1 MKHFKK
7 YIDNGATM
15 FILKSP
21 VIDYKVATAIIIVV
35 NSILGYIMY
44 LEGYT
49 FFDYPLN
56 IVNIAVIISIYIA
69 LYMIRN
75 LIPKALD
82 LFGYGDKDN
91 EYHKILR
98 SILKNDEEI
107 NKVRKYI
114 ESHLFNNKDLKYS
127 IVISVIVYISLTY
140 QYFITGYKFY
150 NYTISY
156 PNVIITIITDQ
167 TFFFVGLLIHAF
179 TALYSAIFIM
189 FAINKAIKKENLRI
203 WHFNNIL
210 KNEILFAAKN
220 KKTDMNKLHNT
231 IKNMEPFH
239 KFRQNLQEIAKIPL
253 VITYTILAIIVT
265 GGGSIVISKILK
277 NEPIFTQDIF
287 VFAILTFVA
296 LTSIGIST
304 KSLWSS
310 MRNVKRSLL
319 DIFEIVYDE
328 LEQKYMLLMAMGRS
342 PKLEEIKNT
351 LNEDLDVLNSMI
363 TEVKGYK
370 TFPITTNSL
379 LKIITSAFL
388 PIISMIIKMYM
399 Q

>member
-21 VIDYKVATAIIIVV
+21 VIDYKVATAIIIVI

-49 FFDYPLN
+49 IFDYPLN

-156 PNVIITIITDQ
+156 PNVIITIITD
-167 TFFFVGLLIHAF
+167 
-179 TALYSAIFIM
+179 
-189 FAINKAIKKENLRI
+189 
-203 WHFNNIL
+203 
-210 KNEILFAAKN
+210 
-220 KKTDMNKLHNT
+220 
-231 IKNMEPFH
+231 
-239 KFRQNLQEIAKIPL
+239 
-253 VITYTILAIIVT
+253 
-265 GGGSIVISKILK
+265 
-277 NEPIFTQDIF
+277 
-287 VFAILTFVA
+287 
-296 LTSIGIST
+296 
-304 KSLWSS
+304 
-310 MRNVKRSLL
+310 
-319 DIFEIVYDE
+319 
-328 LEQKYMLLMAMGRS
+328 
-342 PKLEEIKNT
+342 
-351 LNEDLDVLNSMI
+351 
-363 TEVKGYK
+363 
-370 TFPITTNSL
+370 
-379 LKIITSAFL
+379 
-388 PIISMIIKMYM
+388 
-399 Q
+399 